1 VFDCH
6 THVFPPR
13 IGPRLAAAVG
23 REFGR
28 DPAGDGSAEDL
39 LKHLDRAGLDGAICF
54 TAALKPDQMIP
65 ANSWMISVGRAHARL
80 IPLGAVH
87 PAHPAWPDELDR
99 LERHG
104 IKGLKIHPD
113 LAGIPLASPLWEPLW
128 EAARNRFLIMIHMGP
143 TKPGGPTLSR
153 PRDLA
158 VILDQH
164 PGLRVVAAHLG
175 GLHLWEETLT
185 HLAGR
190 DLDLDT
196 SCCPGVV
203 PPAVLTSLLR
213 QHGPERIV
221 FGSDYPLYAP
231 HGELAT
237 LGRLLAPLGLSAE
250 QILKNGTRL
259 TSSLQS
265 RGFPGQRPAR
275 GIDFS

>member
-1 VFDCH
+1 
-6 THVFPPR
+6 
-13 IGPRLAAAVG
+13 
-23 REFGR
+23 
-28 DPAGDGSAEDL
+28 
-39 LKHLDRAGLDGAICF
+39 LDRAGLDGAICF

-65 ANSWMISVGRAHARL
+65 ANTWMLSVGHAHARL

-87 PAHPAWPDELDR
+87 PAHPAWADELGR

-128 EAARNRFLIMIHMGP
+128 EAARNRFLIMMHMGP
-143 TKPGGPTLSR
+143 TRPDGPTVSR

-158 VILDQH
+158 VILERH

-175 GLHLWEETLT
+175 GLHLWEETLD
-185 HLAGR
+185 HLVGR

-203 PPAVLTSLLR
+203 PPAVLKSLLR
-213 QHGPERIV
+213 RHDPERV
-221 FGSDYPLYAP
+221 LFGSDYPLHAP
-231 HGELAT
+231 HDELTA
-237 LGRLLAPLGLSAE
+237 LGHLLASLGLRIE
-250 QILKNGTRL
+250 RILENGTRL
-259 TSSLQS
+259 AASLQPG
-265 RGFPGQRPAR
+265 GFPGLRPVR